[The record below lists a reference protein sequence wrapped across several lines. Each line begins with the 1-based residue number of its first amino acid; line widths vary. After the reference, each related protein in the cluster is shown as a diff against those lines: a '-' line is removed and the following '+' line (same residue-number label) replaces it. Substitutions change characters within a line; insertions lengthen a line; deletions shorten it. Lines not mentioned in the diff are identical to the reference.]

1 MSKYFLQRK
10 RQEYINLPK
19 NTKKEL
25 ILFNPIILS
34 SNLISK
40 YTLTYF
46 NNDAINVALLVESRI
61 FYNTEFILGQF
72 SRFLPNDFAMW
83 IYVTKN
89 VYYDYLEITQKL
101 NNNINLKILP
111 DQFKLSSNKD
121 YNNLMLD
128 INFWNLFIQF
138 ERVLIFQSTSMM
150 YHSGIEQ
157 YYKYDFIGAPFNPE
171 HKISTNVG
179 NGNISFR
186 NIRAMI
192 YCLKNK
198 SKVRIL
204 RYKTYLENIKKYNNN
219 HAEYIFYAYAMNQFK
234 YNIASIETAAL
245 FVIKDHMYN
254 DECMF
259 SNKLYIFNRELYT
272 KLLLKSI
279 GLTLEDITLTDADPN
294 VPIVANTDSNVPT
307 VTIILTE
314 STSNTETIVTVNRTN
329 YKQRNSEYYKI
340 ILTKNNNIILPSID
354 YVSDTTDRFVTI
366 ISIDEPNYK
375 PINKPNYKQ
384 IMYNSSKLTG
394 KNRYIPKNKPLLIEN
409 SIPSNNI
416 DISRSIPMKHLAQNR
431 YIPKN
436 KPLLIENS
444 IPSNNIDI
452 SRNIPMKH
460 LAQNRYIPKNKPLL
474 IENSISSNNIDIS
487 RNIPM
492 KHLAQ
497 NRYMPKNKPLLIENS
512 IPSNNIDISRSIPM
526 KHLAQNRYMPKN
538 KPVLIENSIP
548 SNNIDIYKSIP
559 MKHLAPNRYMSKD
572 KPLII
577 ENSIPKLV
585 PVYKYLDPKLIERYP
600 LSQFNNNSKNVALM
614 LESRMFE
621 NTEFILRQYSRYL
634 PEDFAMWIYVTP
646 NVYSS
651 YVELA
656 NKLNNNINILE
667 LPNQYVLNSVNDY
680 NNIMLN
686 ISFLTLLQ
694 QFERVLIFQ
703 MDSMIYRKGIES
715 YYEYDYIGAP
725 WNPNSNM
732 ATSVGNGGL
741 SLRNIQAM
749 IYCLQNRKNVHV
761 GCFNKK
767 NIAEDVFYA
776 YAMSQFGYKVADVET
791 ALSFSIESYGYNE
804 NSLGSHK
811 LFVYNSELYDKLVL
825 RSVYNNN
832 SLESNVYIIGGVAV
846 GGASKFINEFK
857 EYFPNA
863 IQIKSNN
870 IFQLLSFSKND
881 ILFIQHLVDDITP
894 SIISNIKKK
903 YQCRI
908 IISIHDFYYMRNIY
922 NPANGYL
929 FNNIQIPDNILN
941 LFKDAELVIH
951 PSKFTFTHYSR
962 YLSTDNF
969 IISPHIDFKNLDSKL
984 NIPLI
989 INNTI
994 NIGVMHEFSEYKG
1007 KELIRYLMNKI
1018 TNYRGYKVE
1027 FKIVGRNIKIYNE
1040 NEFFESLNIYNIH
1053 CLTALNKW
1061 GETYCYSLSK
1071 FLKSGLPIIY
1081 NSIGAVSERM
1091 PNKEYYFK
1099 VFNNEYEINTNNP
1112 ILNQKFLEMLD
1123 YVILN
1128 QSNLPRNY
1136 LDLTLEVPKLY
1147 DNLFNLKETDLVY
1160 LNKNNPF
1167 NIKAYCIYFPQ
1178 FHTFKE
1184 NDINY
1189 YENYTDITNL
1199 ELLIKETG
1207 IKQDTP
1213 SYELLPIKNI
1223 TDYDLLRNEK
1233 LIQKQIDLIEENN
1246 ISGFAIYYYWFSINT
1261 ITNQNMIMDRVINR
1275 FFSDDINM
1283 KERKVF
1289 FIWANESWSKSSSF
1303 GNKNN
1308 EIIDNNYN
1316 EYEFIQNIDNLLK
1329 YFKHKN
1335 YLKIDNKPVLFIH
1348 HPWFIPI
1355 DQLDIFKTLIEAK
1368 CIKNNFNGCN
1378 LIINSMCGTYSDYKH
1393 YEHHFKYSKIKNN
1406 KAIFEQKLDLDY
1418 KAYTNNINKI
1428 NNTEKNIKTIAFNF
1442 DNRARL
1448 YKPNRL
1454 KNSTVTIKNDKRTCL
1469 EFMNKIS
1476 GSYKDSINEID
1487 KIMLIN
1493 SWNEWGEQMA
1503 IEPSNEKGTYYLDL
1517 LKYIL

>member
-1 MSKYFLQRK
+1 
-10 RQEYINLPK
+10 
-19 NTKKEL
+19 
-25 ILFNPIILS
+25 
-34 SNLISK
+34 
-40 YTLTYF
+40 
-46 NNDAINVALLVESRI
+46 
-61 FYNTEFILGQF
+61 
-72 SRFLPNDFAMW
+72 
-83 IYVTKN
+83 
-89 VYYDYLEITQKL
+89 
-101 NNNINLKILP
+101 
-111 DQFKLSSNKD
+111 
-121 YNNLMLD
+121 
-128 INFWNLFIQF
+128 
-138 ERVLIFQSTSMM
+138 
-150 YHSGIEQ
+150 
-157 YYKYDFIGAPFNPE
+157 
-171 HKISTNVG
+171 
-179 NGNISFR
+179 
-186 NIRAMI
+186 
-192 YCLKNK
+192 
-198 SKVRIL
+198 
-204 RYKTYLENIKKYNNN
+204 
-219 HAEYIFYAYAMNQFK
+219 
-234 YNIASIETAAL
+234 
-245 FVIKDHMYN
+245 
-254 DECMF
+254 
-259 SNKLYIFNRELYT
+259 
-272 KLLLKSI
+272 
-279 GLTLEDITLTDADPN
+279 
-294 VPIVANTDSNVPT
+294 
-307 VTIILTE
+307 
-314 STSNTETIVTVNRTN
+314 
-329 YKQRNSEYYKI
+329 
-340 ILTKNNNIILPSID
+340 
-354 YVSDTTDRFVTI
+354 
-366 ISIDEPNYK
+366 
-375 PINKPNYKQ
+375 
-384 IMYNSSKLTG
+384 
-394 KNRYIPKNKPLLIEN
+394 
-409 SIPSNNI
+409 
-416 DISRSIPMKHLAQNR
+416 
-431 YIPKN
+431 
-436 KPLLIENS
+436 
-444 IPSNNIDI
+444 
-452 SRNIPMKH
+452 
-460 LAQNRYIPKNKPLL
+460 
-474 IENSISSNNIDIS
+474 
-487 RNIPM
+487 
-492 KHLAQ
+492 
-497 NRYMPKNKPLLIENS
+497 MPKNKPLLIDNS
-512 IPSNNIDISRSIPM
+512 IS
-526 KHLAQNRYMPKN
+526 KL
-538 KPVLIENSIP
+538 
-548 SNNIDIYKSIP
+548 
-559 MKHLAPNRYMSKD
+559 SKD
-572 KPLII
+572 ILY
-577 ENSIPKLV
+577 
-585 PVYKYLDPKLIERYP
+585 PVYKYLDSKLIERYS

-621 NTEFILRQYSRYL
+621 NTEFILRQFSRYL

-656 NKLNNNINILE
+656 NKLNNNINIIQ
-667 LPNQYVLNSVNDY
+667 LPSQYVLNSVNDY
-680 NNIMLN
+680 NNIMLD
-686 ISFLTLLQ
+686 ISFWSLLQ
-694 QFERVLIFQ
+694 QFERVLVFQ
-703 MDSMIYRKGIES
+703 MDTMIYRKGIERF
-715 YYEYDYIGAP
+715 YEYDYIGAP
-725 WNPNSNM
+725 WNPSSNM

-749 IYCLQNRKNVHV
+749 IYCLQNRNNVHV
-761 GCFNKK
+761 GIFNKN

-776 YAMSQFGYKVADVET
+776 YAMSQFGYKVADIEN

-811 LFVYNSELYDKLVL
+811 LYVYNSELYDKLVL

-832 SLESNVYIIGGVAV
+832 SLESNIYIIGGVV
-846 GGASKFINEFK
+846 CGGALKFINEFK
-857 EYFPNA
+857 EYFPDA
-863 IQIKSNN
+863 MQIKSNN
-870 IFQLLSFSKND
+870 ILQLLSFSKND

-894 SIISNIKKK
+894 SIISNIKKR

-908 IISIHDFYYMRNIY
+908 IVSIHDFYFMRNIH

-929 FNNIQIPDNILN
+929 FNNIHIADNILN

-962 YLSTDNF
+962 YFATDNF

-989 INNTI
+989 VNNTI
-994 NIGVMHEFSEYKG
+994 NIGVMHEFSTYKG

-1018 TNYRGYKVE
+1018 TNYKGYKVE

-1099 VFNNEYEINTNNP
+1099 VFNNESEIDINNP
-1112 ILNQKFLEMLD
+1112 ILNKKFLEMLD

-1147 DNLFNLKETDLVY
+1147 DNLFNIEKTDLVY

-1178 FHTFKE
+1178 FHTIKE
-1184 NDINY
+1184 NDMNY

-1223 TDYDLLRNEK
+1223 TDYDLIRNEK

-1283 KERKVF
+1283 KKRKVF
-1289 FIWANESWSKSSSF
+1289 LIWANESWSKSSSF

-1329 YFKHKN
+1329 YFKHEN
-1335 YLKIDNKPVLFIH
+1335 YLKIDNKPVFFIH
-1348 HPWFIPI
+1348 HPWFIPT

-1378 LIINSMCGTYSDYKH
+1378 LIINSMCGTYSKYKH

-1406 KAIFEQKLDLDY
+1406 KAIFEHKAILDY
-1418 KAYTNNINKI
+1418 KAYTNDINDI
-1428 NNTEKNIKTIAFNF
+1428 NDVNKTEKKIKTIAFNF

-1454 KNSTVTIKNDKRTCL
+1454 KNSTVTIKNDKKTCL

>member
-1 MSKYFLQRK
+1 
-10 RQEYINLPK
+10 
-19 NTKKEL
+19 
-25 ILFNPIILS
+25 
-34 SNLISK
+34 
-40 YTLTYF
+40 
-46 NNDAINVALLVESRI
+46 
-61 FYNTEFILGQF
+61 
-72 SRFLPNDFAMW
+72 
-83 IYVTKN
+83 
-89 VYYDYLEITQKL
+89 
-101 NNNINLKILP
+101 
-111 DQFKLSSNKD
+111 
-121 YNNLMLD
+121 
-128 INFWNLFIQF
+128 
-138 ERVLIFQSTSMM
+138 
-150 YHSGIEQ
+150 
-157 YYKYDFIGAPFNPE
+157 
-171 HKISTNVG
+171 
-179 NGNISFR
+179 
-186 NIRAMI
+186 
-192 YCLKNK
+192 
-198 SKVRIL
+198 
-204 RYKTYLENIKKYNNN
+204 
-219 HAEYIFYAYAMNQFK
+219 
-234 YNIASIETAAL
+234 
-245 FVIKDHMYN
+245 
-254 DECMF
+254 
-259 SNKLYIFNRELYT
+259 
-272 KLLLKSI
+272 
-279 GLTLEDITLTDADPN
+279 
-294 VPIVANTDSNVPT
+294 
-307 VTIILTE
+307 
-314 STSNTETIVTVNRTN
+314 
-329 YKQRNSEYYKI
+329 
-340 ILTKNNNIILPSID
+340 
-354 YVSDTTDRFVTI
+354 
-366 ISIDEPNYK
+366 
-375 PINKPNYKQ
+375 
-384 IMYNSSKLTG
+384 
-394 KNRYIPKNKPLLIEN
+394 
-409 SIPSNNI
+409 
-416 DISRSIPMKHLAQNR
+416 MKHLAQNR

-436 KPLLIENS
+436 KPLL
-444 IPSNNIDI
+444 
-452 SRNIPMKH
+452 
-460 LAQNRYIPKNKPLL
+460 
-474 IENSISSNNIDIS
+474 
-487 RNIPM
+487 
-492 KHLAQ
+492 
-497 NRYMPKNKPLLIENS
+497 
-512 IPSNNIDISRSIPM
+512 
-526 KHLAQNRYMPKN
+526 
-538 KPVLIENSIP
+538 
-548 SNNIDIYKSIP
+548 
-559 MKHLAPNRYMSKD
+559 
-572 KPLII
+572 I

-667 LPNQYVLNSVNDY
+667 LPNQYVLDSVNDY

-686 ISFLTLLQ
+686 ISFLTSLQ
-694 QFERVLIFQ
+694 QFERVLVFQ
-703 MDSMIYRKGIES
+703 MDTMIYRKGIEL

-725 WNPNSNM
+725 WNPSSNM
-732 ATSVGNGGL
+732 DTSVGNGGL

-761 GCFNKK
+761 GIFNKN

-857 EYFPNA
+857 EYFPDA

-908 IISIHDFYYMRNIY
+908 IVSIHDFYYMRNIH

-969 IISPHIDFKNLDSKL
+969 IISPHIDFKNLNSKL

-989 INNTI
+989 VNNTI

-1018 TNYRGYKVE
+1018 TNYKGYKVE

-1099 VFNNEYEINTNNP
+1099 VFNNESEININNP
-1112 ILNQKFLEMLD
+1112 ILNEKFLEMLD

-1147 DNLFNLKETDLVY
+1147 DNLFNIEKTDLVY

-1178 FHTFKE
+1178 FHTIKE

-1199 ELLIKETG
+1199 DLLIKETG

-1213 SYELLPIKNI
+1213 SYELLPIKDI

-1316 EYEFIQNIDNLLK
+1316 ESEFIQNIDNLLK

-1335 YLKIDNKPVLFIH
+1335 YLKIDNKPVFFIH

-1355 DQLDIFKTLIEAK
+1355 DELDIFKTLIESK

-1378 LIINSMCGTYSDYKH
+1378 LIINSMCGTYSKYKH

-1406 KAIFEQKLDLDY
+1406 KAIFEHKAILDY
-1418 KAYTNNINKI
+1418 KAYTNDTNDVNK
-1428 NNTEKNIKTIAFNF
+1428 TDKNIKTIAFNF

-1454 KNSTVTIKNDKRTCL
+1454 RNSTVTIKNDKKTCL